1 MLLWHYRI
9 GAAAVGWIALTLMA
23 VAQSGPSYQEAP
35 TGDVWITPNQLN
47 SFRHTATGQETSGK
61 TEMPTGD
68 VWLAPDDTARIAQPK
83 AHLQQDAKETDYPNN
98 GSVK

>member
-1 MLLWHYRI
+1 MLWHSRI
-9 GAAAVGWIALTLMA
+9 GAAAVGWIALTHMA

-35 TGDVWITPNQLN
+35 TGDVWITPNQPN
-47 SFRHTATGQETSGK
+47 SFRHRATGRETSGK

-83 AHLQQDAKETDYPNN
+83 AHLQQDATETDYPNN